1 MTYQVSFITLYPEV
15 FPGYLGHSLAK
26 KALEKKIWDFK
37 VFNIRDFAK
46 DKYKKVDDKVF
57 GGGAGLLIKPDVL
70 GDCIDFALNSG
81 ASDNMYY
88 LSPAGEVFNQ
98 GKAFEMS
105 EQKGITFICGH
116 FEGIDNRVI
125 KKYNLKEISIGDYIL
140 SGGELGAMVIVDSI
154 LRFLP
159 NVINSKECITKESFE
174 DNLLEYPQYTKPVVY
189 DNMEVPAVLLSGNHQ
204 KIASWRLQ
212 KAEEK
217 TKMIRLDLWEKY
229 KKINKKS

>member
-1 MTYQVSFITLYPEV
+1 MTYQVSFITLYPDV
-15 FPGYLGHSLAK
+15 FPGYLGYALAGR
-26 KALEKKIWDFK
+26 ALEKKIWDFK

-57 GGGAGLLIKPDVL
+57 GGGAGLLIKPDIL
-70 GDCIDFALNSG
+70 GDCIDFALLNG
-81 ASDNMYY
+81 ASKNLYY

-98 GKAFEMS
+98 NKAFEMS
-105 EQKGITFICGH
+105 KEENITLICGH

-125 KKYNLKEISIGDYIL
+125 QKYNLKEISIGDYIL

-159 NVINSKECITKESFE
+159 NVINSKECIMKESFE

-189 DNMEVPAVLLSGNHQ
+189 DNMEVPPVLLSGNHQ

-212 KAEEK
+212 MAEEK

-229 KKINKKS
+229 KNNK